1 MTAWLKKVREVA
13 VTVAPVAAIVLLLH
27 LTIAPLEPL
36 LLIRFF
42 IGSIMLIVG
51 MSIFL
56 VGVDLSISPL
66 GELLGENTARSGRL
80 DIVILAGLLLG
91 FFISIAEPALHILA
105 AEIDQVTAGGISRW
119 PLVIIVSI
127 GIAFLVSFGLVRV
140 LYSIPL
146 YIILTAL
153 YIVIFV
159 LSLFVSPEYLA
170 IAFDSSGATTG
181 AMAVPFLLSLSLG
194 IARMKKNGKASEKDS
209 FGLVAIASAGA
220 IIAVLIMSLFA
231 EAPKEQPMQQSAI
244 DTSKPLAE
252 PFLNGI
258 VVEANNALLS
268 IAPLFL
274 IFMLSQLFFLKLK
287 KRKVTRMNRGFYY
300 SWSGLVIFMAGVN
313 AGFMDVGRA
322 VGVSLSKTGNPVA
335 VIIVGF
341 VLGLVTILAEPAVH
355 ILTEQIE
362 EVTSG
367 SIRRPIVLTALAI
380 AAGTAIALSVI
391 RVMVPGFQLWHI
403 LLPGYFIAIILALFG
418 SKLFVGIAF
427 DSGGVASGPMTATF
441 VLAYTQGA
449 ASATEGASILVDGF
463 GVIALVALTPIIT
476 LQLLGLIYRHK
487 TTVRTEVKQND

>member
-1 MTAWLKKVREVA
+1 
-13 VTVAPVAAIVLLLH
+13 
-27 LTIAPLEPL
+27 
-36 LLIRFF
+36 
-42 IGSIMLIVG
+42 
-51 MSIFL
+51 
-56 VGVDLSISPL
+56 
-66 GELLGENTARSGRL
+66 
-80 DIVILAGLLLG
+80 
-91 FFISIAEPALHILA
+91 
-105 AEIDQVTAGGISRW
+105 
-119 PLVIIVSI
+119 
-127 GIAFLVSFGLVRV
+127 
-140 LYSIPL
+140 
-146 YIILTAL
+146 
-153 YIVIFV
+153 
-159 LSLFVSPEYLA
+159 
-170 IAFDSSGATTG
+170 
-181 AMAVPFLLSLSLG
+181 
-194 IARMKKNGKASEKDS
+194 
-209 FGLVAIASAGA
+209 
-220 IIAVLIMSLFA
+220 MSLFA

-403 LLPGYFIAIILALFG
+403 LLPGYFIAIILAFFG